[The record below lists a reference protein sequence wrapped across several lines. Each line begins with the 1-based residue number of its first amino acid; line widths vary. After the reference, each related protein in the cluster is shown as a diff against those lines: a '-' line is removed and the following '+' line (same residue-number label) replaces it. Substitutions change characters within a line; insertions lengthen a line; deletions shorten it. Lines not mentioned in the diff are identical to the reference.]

1 MSDDVLMNDWT
12 AALSVSSPDEGVDSA
27 MSQCEDREEGVPPSK
42 TTLCGEHDSQT
53 KAQR

>member
-1 MSDDVLMNDWT
+1 ML
-12 AALSVSSPDEGVDSA
+12 LCLCEGVGSA
-27 MSQCEDREEGVPPSK
+27 MNQCEETEEGVPPSK

>member
-1 MSDDVLMNDWT
+1 MFPT
-12 AALSVSSPDEGVDSA
+12 DEGRKSLVDSA
-27 MSQCEDREEGVPPSK
+27 MNQCEETEEGVPPSK

>member
-1 MSDDVLMNDWT
+1 MMMFLMNDWT
-12 AALSVSSPDEGVDSA
+12 AALSVSSPDKGVDSA

-42 TTLCGEHDSQT
+42 TTLCGEHDIQT